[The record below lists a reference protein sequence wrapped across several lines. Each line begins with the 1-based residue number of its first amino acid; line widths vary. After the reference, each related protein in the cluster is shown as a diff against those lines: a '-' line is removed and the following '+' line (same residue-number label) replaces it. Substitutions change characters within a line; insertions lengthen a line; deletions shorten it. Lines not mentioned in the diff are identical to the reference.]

1 MSRLG
6 HLTDQRKQFVEAY
19 CSLGNGTLA
28 AKEAGYKDSP
38 SLVNQASKLKRE
50 LAAEISEELRSSFMN
65 AAPKALSILMDL
77 AEHSAS
83 DSVKFQAAKD
93 LLDRAGFRPVDRREE
108 IRPQR
113 SPEELEAEMVRLVG
127 KEKADLLLGKKTV
140 DDLVKERQGNQENKD
155 TIIN

>member
-1 MSRLG
+1 MKHG
-6 HLTDQRKQFVEAY
+6 HLTEQRKQFVEAY
-19 CSLGNGTLA
+19 CRLGNGTLA

-50 LAAEISEELRSSFMN
+50 LSSEITEELTANFMS

-77 AEHSAS
+77 AENSAS
-83 DSVKFQAAKD
+83 DSVKFQASKD

-113 SPEELEAEMVRLVG
+113 TPAELEAEIKRLVG
-127 KEKADLLLGKKTV
+127 SEKAELLLGKKSIE
-140 DDLVKERQGNQENKD
+140 DLVHEKVSRQ
-155 TIIN
+155 

>member
-1 MSRLG
+1 MKHG
-6 HLTDQRKQFVEAY
+6 HLTEQRKHFVEAY
-19 CSLGNGTLA
+19 CRLGNGTLA

-50 LAAEISEELRSSFMN
+50 LSSEIAEELTANFMS

-77 AEHSAS
+77 AENSAS
-83 DSVKFQAAKD
+83 DSVKFQASKD

-113 SPEELEAEMVRLVG
+113 TPAELEAEIKRLVG
-127 KEKADLLLGKKTV
+127 SEKAELLLGKKSV
-140 DDLVKERQGNQENKD
+140 DDLVQEKLSRQEKKSFVN
-155 TIIN
+155 

>member
-1 MSRLG
+1 MKHG
-6 HLTDQRKQFVEAY
+6 HLTEQSKHFVEAY
-19 CSLGNGTLA
+19 CRLGNGILA

-50 LAAEISEELRSSFMN
+50 LSAEISEELRSSFMN

-77 AEHSAS
+77 AENSAS
-83 DSVKFQAAKD
+83 DSLKFQASKD

-113 SPEELEAEMVRLVG
+113 TPEELEAEIKRLVG
-127 KEKADLLLGKKTV
+127 SETAELLLGKKTM
-140 DDLVKERQGNQENKD
+140 DDLVQEKIEQQKGAEVVN
-155 TIIN
+155 

>member
-1 MSRLG
+1 MKHA
-6 HLTDQRKQFVEAY
+6 HLTEQRKQFVEAY
-19 CSLGNGTLA
+19 CRLGNGTLA

-50 LAAEISEELRSSFMN
+50 LSSEIAEELTANFMS

-77 AEHSAS
+77 AENSAS
-83 DSVKFQAAKD
+83 DSVKFQASKD

-113 SPEELEAEMVRLVG
+113 TPEELEAEIKRLVG
-127 KEKADLLLGKKTV
+127 SETAELLLGKKTM
-140 DDLVKERQGNQENKD
+140 DDLVQEKIEQKKGAEVVN
-155 TIIN
+155 

>member
-1 MSRLG
+1 MKHA
-6 HLTDQRKQFVEAY
+6 HLTEQRKQFVEAY
-19 CSLGNGTLA
+19 CQLGNGTLA

-50 LAAEISEELRSSFMN
+50 LSSEIAEELTANFMS

-77 AEHSAS
+77 AENSAS
-83 DSVKFQAAKD
+83 DSVKFQASKD

-113 SPEELEAEMVRLVG
+113 TPAELEAEIKRLVG
-127 KEKADLLLGKKTV
+127 SETAELLLGKKTM
-140 DDLVKERQGNQENKD
+140 DDLVQEKVTQQEKASVVN
-155 TIIN
+155 

>member
-19 CSLGNGTLA
+19 CRLGNGTMA
-28 AKEAGYKDSP
+28 AREAGYKDSP

-77 AEHSAS
+77 AENSAS

-127 KEKADLLLGKKTV
+127 KEKADLLLGEKTKI
-140 DDLVKERQGNQENKD
+140 LINQRL
-155 TIIN
+155 

>member
-19 CSLGNGTLA
+19 CRLGKGTLA

-77 AEHSAS
+77 AENSAS

-93 LLDRAGFRPVDRREE
+93 LLDRAGFRPIDRREE

-113 SPEELEAEMVRLVG
+113 SPEELEAKLKSLVG
-127 KEKADLLLGKKTV
+127 TEKADLLLGKKSV
-140 DDLVKERQGNQENKD
+140 DDLVRERVVNQE
-155 TIIN
+155 TEEMIN

>member
-1 MSRLG
+1 MKHG
-6 HLTDQRKQFVEAY
+6 HLTEQRKHFVEAY
-19 CSLGNGTLA
+19 CRLGNGTLA

-50 LAAEISEELRSSFMN
+50 LSSEIAEELTANFMS

-77 AEHSAS
+77 AENSAS
-83 DSVKFQAAKD
+83 DSVKFQASKD

-113 SPEELEAEMVRLVG
+113 TPEELEAEIKRLVG
-127 KEKADLLLGKKTV
+127 SETAELLLGKKTM
-140 DDLVKERQGNQENKD
+140 DDLVQEKIEQQKGAEVVN
-155 TIIN
+155 